1 MLYLK
6 DKETQ
11 IHIRVSS
18 DLKLKIEESARC
30 QDMSVS
36 DYVRSLLLAHYGIIK
51 REEIKTND
59 KTATVND

>member
-11 IHIRVSS
+11 IHIRVSN
-18 DLKLKIEESARC
+18 DLKKKIEESAKS

-36 DYVRSLLLAHYGIIK
+36 DYVRSLLLVHYGIIK
-51 REEIKTND
+51 REENK
-59 KTATVND
+59 